1 MARRLRFFKEQMK
14 KAGLSPSATSTM
26 SNDIDLDH
34 LEVVWEVDLLFW
46 VFLFF
51 EPIVFYVDQLLFFGV
66 CFQVKLGELE
76 ADLLEM
82 NTNNEQL
89 QRTYSELLEY
99 KLVLQKVWLAVVC
112 VLCTYMI
119 RNFVSVRILTLS
131 LVLAVYSFIG

>member
-14 KAGLSPSATSTM
+14 KAGLSPSTMSTV

-46 VFLFF
+46 VFF
-51 EPIVFYVDQLLFFGV
+51 EPIVFYIDQLLFFGV
-66 CFQVKLGELE
+66 CFQVKLSELE

-99 KLVLQKVWLAVVC
+99 KLVLQKVWLSPWCVSC
-112 VLCTYMI
+112 VLI
-119 RNFVSVRILTLS
+119 WDGIFLVFVSLHYLRC
-131 LVLAVYSFIG
+131 